1 MKLEDYLKYRFGY
14 CSVQKTGKC
23 GGGCISQG
31 ETFQVTKEGNRKEL
45 IYVKGNTAAGVTLC
59 FYHILV
65 NSIQQNISILETY
78 HRLFS
83 D

>member
-1 MKLEDYLKYRFGY
+1 MKYRFGY

-45 IYVKGNTAAGVTLC
+45 IYVKGNIAEGVTLC
-59 FYHILV
+59 FYHIFGDMKWAV
-65 NSIQQNISILETY
+65 HKWDNTMKKIETV
-78 HRLFS
+78 
-83 D
+83 